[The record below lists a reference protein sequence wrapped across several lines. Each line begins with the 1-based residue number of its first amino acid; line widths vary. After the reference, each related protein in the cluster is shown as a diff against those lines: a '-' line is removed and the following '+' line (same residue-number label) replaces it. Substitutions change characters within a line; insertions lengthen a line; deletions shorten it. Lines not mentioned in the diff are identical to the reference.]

1 MAWPPS
7 QDPDLADDEIPQEI
21 LALTHQLHASTQ
33 ATRRE
38 NTLLKAR
45 NQELILQYERLA
57 KEKRLLSEHV
67 TELEQELFE
76 EQETT
81 QDLRREIQKLSLV
94 MDEIG
99 ERGTECQQQ
108 LRLARGENDKLSA
121 VIDAQLEEIVNLRGE
136 NEGKVRI
143 IAGYDKI
150 VKDSLSTSD
159 RAVGRL
165 KDVIE
170 KQLGEIARLKAAQKE
185 AKASKS
191 STSPRPP
198 PPPPPPPTPPPTS
211 PPPTSSPPTSPPH
224 ASPPTHSPPPPHSTP
239 PCPHVEDAE
248 ELI

>member
-7 QDPDLADDEIPQEI
+7 QDPDLAADEIPQEI
-21 LALTHQLHASTQ
+21 LTLTHQLHASTQ

-57 KEKRLLSEHV
+57 KERRLLSEHV

-121 VIDAQLEEIVNLRGE
+121 VIDSQLEEIVNLRGE

-150 VKDSLSTSD
+150 VKDSLNTSD

-170 KQLGEIARLKAAQKE
+170 KQLGEIAELKAAQKE

-191 STSPRPP
+191 STP
-198 PPPPPPPTPPPTS
+198 PPPTS
-211 PPPTSSPPTSPPH
+211 PPL
-224 ASPPTHSPPPPHSTP
+224 ASPPIHSPPPPHSTP
-239 PCPHVEDAE
+239 PRPHVADAE
-248 ELI
+248 E